1 MNAYSLN
8 DPYAP
13 SSPDDISGEQ
23 YIALM
28 NWALDH
34 SDSVMLVYRQAYYK
48 AKDWQ
53 ELMSVRTKLSEHRI
67 YTRSTPTAWPGTT
80 VGYPDP
86 AEIAE
91 IQKSFPNYTQ
101 PDSSLY
107 IDFYAI
113 TPEIRQYVLSAGHIQ
128 GWLTPNRPEDIAF
141 FIKGKCWFF
150 TTIHEYYYTVCG
162 LHPGTREKLE
172 SLGIQF
178 DEYQISEDDLY
189 TEPALLA

>member
-8 DPYAP
+8 DPIKY
-13 SSPDDISGEQ
+13 DHTDISGNQ
-23 YIALM
+23 YTNLM

-34 SDSVMLVYRQAYYK
+34 SDSVMLVYRYRGDNDY
-48 AKDWQ
+48 WQ
-53 ELMSVRTKLSEHRI
+53 KLNSIRYILSEHQI
-67 YTRSTPTAWPGTT
+67 YSRSTPEEWPGTRL
-80 VGYPDP
+80 GSSCAWSDLSEPDP
-86 AEIAE
+86 
-91 IQKSFPNYTQ
+91 N
-101 PDSSLY
+101 LY

-178 DEYQISEDDLY
+178 DEYQISEEDLWI
-189 TEPALLA
+189 EPGLLPETVTP